1 LRRVAAEAAVKAFIL
16 RGVAPLPGRL
26 RDALWA
32 AVVKEGLWRGFAAC
46 SDDAWLWG
54 RYN

>member
-1 LRRVAAEAAVKAFIL
+1 MRAVAVEAAVKAFIL
-16 RGVAPLPGRL
+16 RGVALRPGRL
-26 RDALWA
+26 RDALGA
-32 AVVKEGLWRGFAAC
+32 RVVKEGLWRGFAAS